1 MIRCALGLVL
11 CGGGLTLAAPAGA
24 EEDEKDEQ
32 EVLEPPGGTIEF
44 PGGLEVHRP
53 NYALPL
59 TWTDAAEDADDA
71 EFEFQFS
78 LKYQVASTPVY
89 VAYTQVAYFRWLDEE
104 NSRPLREIT
113 YNPQVWYRFR
123 AGRLVPDWLGIDVGY
138 EHQSNGED
146 QPDSRSWDR
155 VYVRP
160 WFDEGRWSGSLK
172 LWRRVEGDEEP
183 SSPSNPGGD
192 DNPDILDYY
201 GHHELRL
208 SYTFDGGD
216 RLAAVTRYAFSDDRG
231 GLRLSYAH
239 PTGAGDSYWYVQLF
253 QGYGES
259 LQTFK
264 QNRTR
269 IGVGVALFH

>member
-1 MIRCALGLVL
+1 MIRRALGLLL
-11 CGGGLTLAAPAGA
+11 CAGGLTLAAAAGA
-24 EEDEKDEQ
+24 EADEKDEQ
-32 EVLEPPGGTIEF
+32 QALEPPGRTIEF
-44 PGGLEVHRP
+44 PSGLEVHRP

-71 EFEFQFS
+71 EFQFQLS
-78 LKYQVASTPVY
+78 LQYQVASTPVY

-113 YNPQVWYRFR
+113 YNPQLWYRLR
-123 AGRLVPDWLGIDVGY
+123 PGRLVPDWLGVDVGY

-146 QPDSRSWDR
+146 LPESRSWDR

-172 LWRRVEGDEEP
+172 LWRRVDGDAEP
-183 SSPSNPGGD
+183 SSPSNPYGD
-192 DNPDILDYY
+192 DNPAILDYY

-216 RLAAVTRYAFSDDRG
+216 RLTARTRYAFSDDRG
-231 GLRLSYAH
+231 GLRLSYAR

-264 QNRTR
+264 QSRSR